1 MEILDALERPK
12 RGFYA
17 GVVAYVEPDGDLDS
31 CIIIRSA
38 LKKGDQLVLQA
49 GAGIV
54 YDSLPHKELE
64 ETANK
69 LGALMR
75 ACGLETA

>member
-1 MEILDALERPK
+1 
-12 RGFYA
+12 
-17 GVVAYVEPDGDLDS
+17 VEPGGNLDT
-31 CIIIRSA
+31 CIVIRSA
-38 LKKGDQLVLQA
+38 LKKGDLLILQA

-69 LGALMR
+69 LGALMQ
-75 ACGLETA
+75 ACGLKAAAGGV